1 MYRRLEERRGQAGF
15 TLIELMAAVLIIG
28 ILLAI
33 AIPTFLGARSR
44 AQDGAAKSSLRNALT
59 AANVIYTDATTY
71 ATATHTNLAAAEGS
85 LLFSTAA
92 TASTGPNAISV
103 NPASASS
110 WYGAALSQ
118 SGTCFMIWAQGSGSV
133 QYHKTTSGSCS
144 GQAAAAIAT
153 YTGW

>member
-1 MYRRLEERRGQAGF
+1 MYRRLARHRDEAGF

-44 AQDGAAKSSLRNALT
+44 AQDGATKSSLRNALT

-71 ATATHTNLAAAEGS
+71 ATATNTALAAAEGS
-85 LLFSTAA
+85 LTFTAA
-92 TASTGPNAISV
+92 GTASTGPNIISV

-110 WYGAALSQ
+110 WYGAALSA
-118 SGTCFMIWAQGSGSV
+118 SGTCYMIWAQGSGAV
-133 QYHKTTSGSCS
+133 QYHKTNSGSCS
-144 GQAAAAIAT
+144 GTAAAAIAT